1 MCVAAEQRAKLNP
14 DKFEKSFVLFVS
26 SPPQFREGDD
36 KKIKVGT
43 RRGGGSSGFKTS
55 LLI

>member
-14 DKFEKSFVLFVS
+14 DKFEKYLVLFVS
-26 SPPQFREGDD
+26 SPPQFRAGDD
-36 KKIKVGT
+36 KKIKVG
-43 RRGGGSSGFKTS
+43 GGGASSGFNTS